1 MHINLTSVYL
11 VCVLALGF
19 WLSPVST
26 YSANHAFQEDL
37 YRIYNEYESA
47 IVRVKAAF
55 RQKETEDKPSQIN
68 LRIGTGFFVS
78 KEGHVLVNA
87 SRALGAY
94 KIGIE
99 HNGIVYPAEA
109 IGHDPATNISLL
121 RLINTPKE
129 FGVIP
134 LTFEEQDIPLG
145 TFLFSLACPLDFDV
159 SPIFGI
165 LSGVDKKLGDSIF
178 PTAYYR
184 TSITIGSG
192 QGGSPV
198 FDANGRMIGMT
209 IASIPD
215 MNGSY
220 CLPVSSLARVKEDLM
235 VGGKSLRGWI
245 GLEVRENLSGQKE
258 HNVYISKIN
267 KPGPAELAGL
277 KVGDN
282 ILSLCDVRIKHILD
296 LPSATF
302 KTYINQLSPIKI
314 LRGDKVMEFSIKATE
329 APAAKEASETEEGS
343 QSSK

>member
-1 MHINLTSVYL
+1 MHVQTTSVYL
-11 VCVLALGF
+11 LCVLAFSLL
-19 WLSPVST
+19 LSPSPT
-26 YSANHAFQEDL
+26 FSANHALQEDL
-37 YRIYNEYESA
+37 YRLYEMYEPA

-55 RQKETEDKPSQIN
+55 RQQETEDKPSQIN

-78 KEGHVLVNA
+78 REGHVLVNA

-99 HNGIVYPAEA
+99 YKGVVYPAEPV
-109 IGHDPATNISLL
+109 GHDPVTNISLL
-121 RLINTPKE
+121 RLINKPE
-129 FGVIP
+129 AFGVIP
-134 LTFEEQDIPLG
+134 LSFEEQEIALG
-145 TFLFSLACPLDFDV
+145 TFVFSLACPLDFDV

-198 FDANGRMIGMT
+198 FDVNGRLIGMT

-220 CLPVSSLARVKEDLM
+220 CLPVGALARVKEDLM
-235 VGGKSLRGWI
+235 VGGQSLRGWI
-245 GLEVRENLSGQKE
+245 GLEVRENISGQKE

-267 KPGPAELAGL
+267 ESGPAEIAGL

-282 ILSLCDVRIKHILD
+282 ILSLCDIPIKHISD

-314 LRGDKVMEFSIKATE
+314 LREDTVMDFSIKATE
-329 APAAKEASETEEGS
+329 APEAKQKQST

>member
-11 VCVLALGF
+11 LCVLAFICL
-19 WLSPVST
+19 LSPVAT
-26 YSANHAFQEDL
+26 YSANHQLQEDL
-37 YRIYNEYESA
+37 YRIYDEYESA

-55 RQKETEDKPSQIN
+55 RQQETEDKPSQIN

-78 KEGHVLVNA
+78 REGHVLVNA

-99 HNGIVYPAEA
+99 YKGNVYPAEP
-109 IGHDPATNISLL
+109 IGHDPVTNISLL
-121 RLINTPKE
+121 RLINAPE
-129 FGVIP
+129 SFGVIP
-134 LTFEEQDIPLG
+134 LTFEGREVALG
-145 TFLFSLACPLDFDV
+145 TFIFSLACPLDFDV

-184 TSITIGSG
+184 TSISIGSG

-198 FDANGRMIGMT
+198 FDVNGQLIGMT

-220 CLPVSSLARVKEDLM
+220 CLPVSALARVKEDLM

-245 GLEVRENLSGQKE
+245 GLEVRENISGKKE

-267 KPGPAELAGL
+267 ESGPAELAGL

-282 ILSLCDVRIKHILD
+282 ILSLCGVTINHISD

-302 KTYINQLSPIKI
+302 KTYINQLSPIKV
-314 LRGDKVMEFSIKATE
+314 LREDTVMEFSIKAME
-329 APAAKEASETEEGS
+329 APENKADS

>member
-1 MHINLTSVYL
+1 MHTNFASVYL
-11 VCVLALGF
+11 LCVLAFSFL
-19 WLSPVST
+19 LSSAPS
-26 YSANHAFQEDL
+26 YSANHALQEDL
-37 YRIYNEYESA
+37 YRIYEEYESA

-55 RQKETEDKPSQIN
+55 RQQETDDKPSQIN

-78 KEGHVLVNA
+78 REGHVLVNA

-99 HNGIVYPAEA
+99 YRGIVYPAEPV
-109 IGHDPATNISLL
+109 GHDPVTNISLL
-121 RLINTPKE
+121 RLINTPE
-129 FGVIP
+129 AFGVIP
-134 LTFEEQDIPLG
+134 LSFEERDIALG
-145 TFLFSLACPLDFDV
+145 TFVFSLACPLDFDV

-198 FDANGRMIGMT
+198 FDVNGRLIGMT

-220 CLPVSSLARVKEDLM
+220 CLPVSALARVKEDLM

-245 GLEVRENLSGQKE
+245 GLEVRENISGQKE

-267 KPGPAELAGL
+267 ESGPAELAGL

-282 ILSLCDVRIKHILD
+282 ILSLCDISIKHISD

-314 LRGDKVMEFSIKATE
+314 LRDDTIMEFTIKATE
-329 APAAKEASETEEGS
+329 APEAKLDS

>member
-1 MHINLTSVYL
+1 MRIKFASVSL
-11 VCVLALGF
+11 FCVLGF
-19 WLSPVST
+19 SFLLTPIT
-26 YSANHAFQEDL
+26 THASYQSLQDDI
-37 YRIYNEYESA
+37 YRIFDDHKSA

-55 RQKETEDKPSQIN
+55 RQQESEDRPSQIN

-99 HNGIVYPAEA
+99 YENTVYPAEA
-109 IGHDPATNISLL
+109 IGHDPVTNISLL
-121 RLINTPKE
+121 RLLNKPE
-129 FGVIP
+129 AFDVIP
-134 LTFEEQDIPLG
+134 LTFEKQDVALG
-145 TFLFSLACPLDFDV
+145 SFVFSLGCPLDFDV

-198 FDANGRMIGMT
+198 FNLNGRLIGMT

-220 CLPVSSLARVKEDLM
+220 CLPVSALARVKEDLM
-235 VGGKSLRGWI
+235 VSGKSLRGWI
-245 GLEVRENLSGQKE
+245 GLEVRENISDQKE
-258 HNVYISKIN
+258 NNVYISKIN
-267 KPGPAELAGL
+267 ESGPAELAGL

-282 ILSLCDVRIKHILD
+282 IISLCEVPINHISD
-296 LPSATF
+296 LPTAPF
-302 KTYINQLSPIKI
+302 KTYINQQSPIVI
-314 LRGDKVMEFSIKATE
+314 LRDDEVMEFAIKSTE
-329 APAAKEASETEEGS
+329 RPETNP
-343 QSSK
+343 

>member
-1 MHINLTSVYL
+1 MRNNLTSLYL
-11 VCVLALGF
+11 LCVF
-19 WLSPVST
+19 VISCPLSPISS
-26 YSANHAFQEDL
+26 YSVNHTIQDNL
-37 YRIYNEYESA
+37 YRVYHENESA

-55 RQKETEDKPSQIN
+55 RQQETVDKPSQIN

-78 KEGHVLVNA
+78 KEGHILVNA

-99 HNGIVYPAEA
+99 YKGNIYPAESV
-109 IGHDPATNISLL
+109 GHDPVTNISLL
-121 RLINTPKE
+121 RLINTPKS
-129 FGVIP
+129 FDVIP
-134 LTFEEQDIPLG
+134 LTFEEREVALG
-145 TFLFSLACPLDFDV
+145 TFVFSLACPLDFDV
-159 SPIFGI
+159 SPILGI

-184 TSITIGSG
+184 TSISIGSG

-198 FDANGRMIGMT
+198 FDVNGRLIGMT

-220 CLPVSSLARVKEDLM
+220 CLPVNALARVKEDLM

-245 GLEVRENLSGQKE
+245 GLEVRESISGQKE
-258 HNVYISKIN
+258 HNVFISKIN
-267 KPGPAELAGL
+267 ESGPAELAGL
-277 KVGDN
+277 KIGDN
-282 ILSLCDVRIKHILD
+282 ILSLCGVSINHISD

-302 KTYINQLSPIKI
+302 KTYINQLSPIKV
-314 LRGDKVMEFSIKATE
+314 LRDNTVMEFSIKAME
-329 APAAKEASETEEGS
+329 APENKIDP